1 MAELHWD
8 KTAALAETAGDEA
21 LLEEL
26 LSLFR
31 EAAAEDLDRMRQA
44 VTVGDSATAM
54 AAAHSLKG
62 AAASLGLE
70 SIRRLAEAVEQAG
83 PSGDIASAR
92 QTLPILADLLDQ
104 LAALL
109 LESPHWKKRKAVPGP
124 DRPDTA
130 SRVNGGPAQ
139 GPATVTA
146 E

>member
-8 KTAALAETAGDEA
+8 KATALVETAGDEA

-31 EAAAEDLDRMRQA
+31 AAAAEDLEQMRQA
-44 VTVGDSATAM
+44 VTAGDVAATM

-83 PSGDIASAR
+83 PSGDIATAR
-92 QTLPILADLLDQ
+92 ETLPILADLLDQ
-104 LAALL
+104 LAAL
-109 LESPHWKKRKAVPGP
+109 
-124 DRPDTA
+124 
-130 SRVNGGPAQ
+130 
-139 GPATVTA
+139 
-146 E
+146 

>member
-44 VTVGDSATAM
+44 VTAGDSATAM

-83 PSGDIASAR
+83 PSGAIASAR

-104 LAALL
+104 LAAL
-109 LESPHWKKRKAVPGP
+109 
-124 DRPDTA
+124 
-130 SRVNGGPAQ
+130 
-139 GPATVTA
+139 
-146 E
+146 